1 MKDFDEFRSWI
12 EIDKRFLK
20 GCKKLLFD
28 KDYLWIKDEKLLSS
42 VFVFYYTY
50 YHFGIEFLLEK
61 AEEANYPP
69 WRKNTIIQ
77 LINLCQDIVHE
88 MNMEFYE
95 ENIFTWIDDI
105 QVQNII
111 RDYSPITEDSIKEY
125 IMSDNTNLLLKAKTI
140 GYMITTI
147 NYLSEKTAFAQ
158 YFFVGGL
165 GLLMGRTFEELFSFI
180 SLNNPTLYKYLLYIK
195 KYISK
200 GFHASGFFDEYDSN
214 EDFDNDPFYDGD
226 PLYYIHRN
234 FFHVK
239 TPKVILADNEISW
252 KFVTFLNGELQIY
265 NPKHPEGQGK
275 YKPFYF
281 KNQKSIKAFNQI
293 KDYIIN
299 KLPPIKAVF
308 QDDIIV
314 GIEPSSI
321 ESINDTLD
329 VLKRHTENVA
339 HISEDIHKSER
350 EKLLKHEYTQ
360 SEVRNYINNKKS
372 EFLDSLCQLHLDDYK
387 IYYRLENRVNS
398 DLIMAEEDAFIFTIA
413 TADKETLLAY
423 ENTEENRATYL
434 FICDSKDLEMSVRSL
449 ADYFSSGLV
458 NKRETLG
465 NKIKYGKIT
474 GIKKL
479 IKITHSDE
487 WLREIKSE
495 QYKIY

>member
-234 FFHVK
+234 FFRVK

-265 NPKHPEGQGK
+265 NPKHLERQGK

-281 KNQKSIKAFNQI
+281 KTQKSIKAFNQI

-339 HISEDIHKSER
+339 HISEDIH
-350 EKLLKHEYTQ
+350 
-360 SEVRNYINNKKS
+360 NNTS
-372 EFLDSLCQLHLDDYK
+372 VNF
-387 IYYRLENRVNS
+387 YR
-398 DLIMAEEDAFIFTIA
+398 
-413 TADKETLLAY
+413 
-423 ENTEENRATYL
+423 
-434 FICDSKDLEMSVRSL
+434 
-449 ADYFSSGLV
+449 
-458 NKRETLG
+458 
-465 NKIKYGKIT
+465 KIK
-474 GIKKL
+474 
-479 IKITHSDE
+479 S
-487 WLREIKSE
+487 
-495 QYKIY
+495 